1 MKKLLGFEKAEERIG
16 EPEGRSTVTQGE
28 VVFLLHLDVVVTER
42 WPEWCSHLAKGQI
55 TELTHEDGTARK
67 QKEPK
72 S

>member
-1 MKKLLGFEKAEERIG
+1 MKNSLGFEKAEERIG

-28 VVFLLHLDVVVTER
+28 VVFLLHLDVVVTEW
-42 WPEWCSHLAKGQI
+42 WPEWCSHLANQI
-55 TELTHEDGTARK
+55 TEPTHEDGTARK